1 LSNFRKTCHTI
12 EKERCLMQN
21 VGTVGMIVKYHSN
34 QKKTDLYI
42 AKIAS
47 KNTNQSHVVVPD
59 LAEDQIMVTEVT
71 EVTEVPDLV
80 DATTDQERCLMQN
93 VGTVE
98 MIVKYHSNQKKT
110 DLYIAENASKIIDN
124 RNLF

>member
-1 LSNFRKTCHTI
+1 
-12 EKERCLMQN
+12 MQN
-21 VGTVGMIVKYHSN
+21 VGTVEMIVKYHSN

-59 LAEDQIMVTEVT
+59 LAEDQIMVAVTEVT

-110 DLYIAENASKIIDN
+110 DLYIAENASKTIDN

>member
-1 LSNFRKTCHTI
+1 MTNFRKTCHTI

-21 VGTVGMIVKYHSN
+21 VGTVEMIVKYHSN

-42 AKIAS
+42 AKSAS

-59 LAEDQIMVTEVT
+59 LAEDRIMVEVA
-71 EVTEVPDLV
+71 EMTEVPDLV

-110 DLYIAENASKIIDN
+110 DLYIAENASKTIDN

>member
-1 LSNFRKTCHTI
+1 MTNFRKTCHTI

-21 VGTVGMIVKYHSN
+21 VGTVEMTVKYHSN

-47 KNTNQSHVVVPD
+47 KNTNQNHVVVPD
-59 LAEDQIMVTEVT
+59 LVEDRIMVEVT
-71 EVTEVPDLV
+71 VAPDLV

-98 MIVKYHSNQKKT
+98 MTVKYHSNQKKT
-110 DLYIAENASKIIDN
+110 DLYIAENASKIIDD

>member
-1 LSNFRKTCHTI
+1 MTNFRKTCHTI

-21 VGTVGMIVKYHSN
+21 VGTVEMTVKYHLN
-34 QKKTDLYI
+34 QKKTDLCI
-42 AKIAS
+42 VKNAS
-47 KNTNQSHVVVPD
+47 KNTNQNHVVVPD
-59 LAEDQIMVTEVT
+59 LVEDQIMVEETEK
-71 EVTEVPDLV
+71 TEVPDLV
-80 DATTDQERCLMQN
+80 DETTDQERCLMQN

>member
-1 LSNFRKTCHTI
+1 
-12 EKERCLMQN
+12 MQN
-21 VGTVGMIVKYHSN
+21 VGTVEMTVKYHSN

-42 AKIAS
+42 AKNAS
-47 KNTNQSHVVVPD
+47 KNTNQNHVVVPD
-59 LAEDQIMVTEVT
+59 LVEDRIMVEATE
-71 EVTEVPDLV
+71 ETEVPDLV
-80 DATTDQERCLMQN
+80 DEMTDQERCLMQN

-110 DLYIAENASKIIDN
+110 DLYIAENASKIIDD

>member
-1 LSNFRKTCHTI
+1 LTNFRKTCHTI

-21 VGTVGMIVKYHSN
+21 VGTVEMIVKYHSN
-34 QKKTDLYI
+34 QKKTDLCI
-42 AKIAS
+42 AKNAS
-47 KNTNQSHVVVPD
+47 KNTNQNHVVVPD
-59 LAEDQIMVTEVT
+59 LVEDQIMVEETEK
-71 EVTEVPDLV
+71 TEVPDLV
-80 DATTDQERCLMQN
+80 DETTDQERCLMQN

-110 DLYIAENASKIIDN
+110 DLCIAENASKSIDN